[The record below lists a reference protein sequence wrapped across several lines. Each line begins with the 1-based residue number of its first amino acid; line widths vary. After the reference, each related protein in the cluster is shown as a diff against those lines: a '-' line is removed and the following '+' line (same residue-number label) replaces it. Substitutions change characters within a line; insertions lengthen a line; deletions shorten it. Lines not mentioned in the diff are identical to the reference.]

1 MRLRAFLFVAAIS
14 IGAPG
19 VRAQSVRLDQS
30 EILGRLALGYSPSYV
45 AHLVKTRGLTFS
57 PTEDFMYRV
66 RLAGGEGILVER
78 LNSQDAAPSVVSSAD
93 QDVPFRRLAKC
104 AELIHAGGVE
114 SAEQECRGAI
124 DENPKSP
131 WPLLA
136 VASLMEPDPY
146 SRHVLV
152 AAEPTK
158 TDRVELLQKAAAL
171 APSLAVAHRNLA
183 FAGTPQAGVEMQRA
197 TALDPEQ
204 FDLYE
209 RSSNL
214 MGMGFAM
221 GVGNIAPNLERNSN
235 VTPTDNEIAIP
246 PQLERRLKVDPDL
259 ASNHVIV
266 GALYLQASNFEK
278 ARQEFN
284 EAVRLEPDEP
294 MPHFLIAATDY
305 MLGQKE
311 AGLAELR
318 ETVRISPAGKKQHL
332 AVAGALQEMGRTAE
346 AKDELHATI
355 AMHPAAYEVSN
366 ALVEMCMA
374 SGDRKCAIGELR
386 RFLDVASTTFTDQR
400 NFVYAYSID
409 LHNLLKLLAEDQ
421 QYDAAA
427 QQFALIARYRPNDA
441 GLRSSYAGILYDL
454 KRFDDALVQYWEAER
469 IDPDYGDVHHNIG
482 LCLAAKKDLEGA
494 IKEFR
499 ESAELDPNSPGPHI
513 FLGVVLGQKGDL
525 AGANEQFQLA
535 LEESPLKAE
544 AHVSIAYAFEEL
556 KDTASAAR
564 ELKRAL
570 ELKPEMAEAEN
581 DLAWIYATAD
591 DPKLRDAKQALVLAR
606 QAVANSP
613 QPNAAFVDT
622 LAEALL
628 INGQPEEALKYEQQA
643 VEMEPQ
649 NRELQSRLPRFQ
661 EAAEAAQARI
671 AKKQ

>member
-1 MRLRAFLFVAAIS
+1 MRLRTFLLAAAIL
-14 IGAPG
+14 IGATG

-45 AHLVKTRGLTFS
+45 AHLVKARGLTFS

-78 LNSQDAAPSVVSSAD
+78 LNSQDAAPSVVSSVD
-93 QDVPFRRLAKC
+93 QDVPFRLLAKC
-104 AELIHAGGVE
+104 AELIHTGAVE
-114 SAEQECRGAI
+114 SAEKECRGAI

-136 VASLMEPDPY
+136 VASLLEPDPF

-152 AAEPTK
+152 AGDAARAE
-158 TDRVELLQKAAAL
+158 RVELVQKAAVL
-171 APSLAVAHRNLA
+171 GPSLAIAHRNLA
-183 FAGTPQAGVEMQRA
+183 FAGVPQAGAEMQKA
-197 TALDPEQ
+197 AALDPDQ
-204 FDLYE
+204 FDMYE
-209 RSSNL
+209 RNSNL
-214 MGMGFAM
+214 MGMGALL
-221 GVGNIAPNLERNSN
+221 GGIGNSGSNPDFNSN
-235 VTPTDNEIAIP
+235 PTPTDTEIAIP
-246 PQLERRLKVDPDL
+246 PQLERRLKVDPHL
-259 ASNHVIV
+259 ASNHMLM

-284 EAVRLEPDEP
+284 EAMRLEPDDP

-305 MLGQKE
+305 MFGQKE

-318 ETVRISPAGKKQHL
+318 ETVRISPAGKKPHI

-346 AKDELHATI
+346 AKDELRATI

-366 ALVEMCMA
+366 ALVEMCTA

-386 RFLDVASTTFTDQR
+386 RFLDIASSTFTDQR

-409 LHNLLKLLAEDQ
+409 LHNLLKFLAEDQ
-421 QYDAAA
+421 QFDAAA
-427 QQFALIARYRPNDA
+427 EQFSFIARYRPNDA
-441 GLRSSYAGILYDL
+441 GLHNDYAGILYDL
-454 KRFDDALVQYWEAER
+454 KHFDDALVQYREAEG

-499 ESAELDPNSPGPHI
+499 ESSELDPNSPGPHI

-525 AGANEQFQLA
+525 AGANEQFQMA

-544 AHVSIAYAFEEL
+544 AHVNIAYAFEEL
-556 KDTASAAR
+556 KDPASAAR

-643 VEMEPQ
+643 LEMEPQ

-661 EAAEAAQARI
+661 EAAQAQVT
-671 AKKQ
+671 KKQ